1 MKKIYSAILSLM
13 FALTVSAQWPANYG
27 GVMLQGFYWD
37 SFDDTKWTNLTSKV
51 DELSKYFDL
60 LWVPNSGNCV
70 SANSMGY
77 LPVYWFDHRSSF
89 GSRERYITELIKA
102 YNEKGV
108 KVIEEW

>member
-51 DELSKYFDL
+51 DELSK
-60 LWVPNSGNCV
+60 
-70 SANSMGY
+70 
-77 LPVYWFDHRSSF
+77 
-89 GSRERYITELIKA
+89 
-102 YNEKGV
+102 
-108 KVIEEW
+108 